1 MTLAPPMISVV
12 PLEPYTV
19 RCSFADGEVRDV
31 DIEPVLDKGVFR
43 VLRDPKRFAEAFLDE
58 DSHTLAWPGGVDLD
72 REVIYGLYPS
82 ASTPCARISTPQR
95 V

>member
-1 MTLAPPMISVV
+1 MVSVV
-12 PLEPYTV
+12 PLGSYTV
-19 RCSFADGEVRDV
+19 RCTFADGEVRDV
-31 DIEPVLDKGVFR
+31 DMEPVLEGPVFGP
-43 VLRDPKRFAEAFLDE
+43 LRDPERFAQAFLDE

-82 ASTPCARISTPQR
+82 ASTPRALISTPQR